1 MTTSNISTTYRTVLE
16 SSNKFN
22 ETADCSVI
30 SMSIATGKSYEECHK
45 AFKEAG
51 RKDRRGVGLGMIEN
65 VLQQFG
71 FNNEIKVCAT
81 ELGKRITVN
90 QAGKYLKDGKY
101 IAVTRN
107 HALAIVNGVV
117 HDWTEGRRHQVKF
130 FYKVG

>member
-1 MTTSNISTTYRTVLE
+1 MTTSNISTTYKTVLE
-16 SSNKFN
+16 SSNKIC
-22 ETADCSVI
+22 ETNDCGVI

-45 AFKEAG
+45 AFKKAG

-81 ELGKRITVN
+81 EFGKRITVN
-90 QAGKYLKDGKY
+90 QAGKYLKDGNY

-107 HALAIVNGVV
+107 HALAIVNGVP

-130 FYKVG
+130 FYKVS

>member
-22 ETADCSVI
+22 ETADCGVI

-45 AFKEAG
+45 AFKKAG
-51 RKDRRGVGLGMIEN
+51 RKDRRGVNLQMIED
-65 VLQQFG
+65 VLSEFG
-71 FNNEIKVCAT
+71 FSNKHKACLLEF
-81 ELGKRITVN
+81 GKRITVN
-90 QAGKYLKDGKY
+90 QAGKYLKDGNY

-130 FYKVG
+130 FYKIG